1 MKRYII
7 PSLVIHRMELK
18 ESILE
23 GSLQKQTGDFDYT
36 EAEEDTDGTV
46 TAWSKKYN
54 LWDIEDE

>member
-1 MKRYII
+1 MKKRYII

-23 GSLQKQTGDFDYT
+23 GSLQQQTGDFDYT

-46 TAWSKKYN
+46 AW
-54 LWDIEDE
+54 

>member
-23 GSLQKQTGDFDYT
+23 GSLQQQTGDFDYT

-54 LWDIEDE
+54 L

>member
-23 GSLQKQTGDFDYT
+23 GSLQQQTGDFDYT

-54 LWDIEDE
+54 LWDIEAE

>member
-18 ESILE
+18 ESILA
-23 GSLQKQTGDFDYT
+23 GSLQQQTGDFDYT
-36 EAEEDTDGTV
+36 EAAEDTGGSV